1 MSKCNLCD
9 KHCNKKTTSFD
20 QCAARIRTQYQ
31 HFCNEYLRLFCHKHE
46 FDFDEA
52 TAAWVA
58 DDVGGTV
65 CIGDDLFFDMWT
77 IRTDID
83 RDAAKEELLAWYDY
97 TTEMAFLDMPMPN
110 YYSWLQGC
118 PRMTTEEI
126 ERLRALHG
134 DVEQAREVLQD
145 EVKLY
150 KEKYNV

>member
-52 TAAWVA
+52 TAAW
-58 DDVGGTV
+58 
-65 CIGDDLFFDMWT
+65 
-77 IRTDID
+77 
-83 RDAAKEELLAWYDY
+83 
-97 TTEMAFLDMPMPN
+97 
-110 YYSWLQGC
+110 WLQGC
-118 PRMTTEEI
+118 PRMTGEEI
-126 ERLRALHG
+126 EKLRALRG
-134 DVEQAREVLQD
+134 NVEQARELLME
-145 EVKLY
+145 EVKEY